1 MSLMRTKPID
11 PNANTGLKRC
21 LTAWDLTLLG
31 IGCIIGTG
39 IFVLTGVAAAQH
51 AGPGI
56 VLSFII
62 SGTACGFAALCYA
75 ELSGAV
81 GGAGSAY
88 GYAYVG
94 IGEFAAWIIGWLLL
108 LEYSV
113 ATATVSIGWS
123 GYLGKILESFFKIEL
138 PFAWTASPYETNA
151 DGVTGIANIP
161 AMLIV
166 ITLAG
171 LLCWGVKESARFNG
185 VMVIVKLATIIAF
198 IAIAGPHVNVDN
210 WTPFIPTRVVDAEGV
225 GHYGFLGVTTAA
237 ALIFFAYIGF
247 DAVSTAGEEAVN
259 PQRDLPIG
267 ILASLGICTVLYII
281 VSGILTGVVP
291 YQEIDLKAPVA
302 AALGNIKEM
311 ADIELTLGDK
321 VYKWAMVAQG
331 MVATGAIFGI
341 TTVMLV
347 LYYGLT
353 RVVLAMSRDGLLPAG
368 MAAVHP
374 KTQTPVKLILGS
386 GVLIALV
393 AGFFPIGKVAELVNL
408 GTLGAFFL
416 VCASVIVLRKTRPEL
431 KRSFVVPMVP
441 LIPILGM
448 GFCGW
453 LMVSLPMATWTAF
466 AVWMV
471 IGLATYFGYSRS
483 HSALAQKV

>member
-1 MSLMRTKPID
+1 MKLMRTKPID
-11 PNANTGLKRC
+11 PNANTGLRRV

-51 AGPGI
+51 AGPAI
-56 VLSFII
+56 VLSFVI
-62 SGTACGFAALCYA
+62 SGLACAFAALCYA

-94 IGEFAAWIIGWLLL
+94 IGEFPAWIIGWMLL

-123 GYLGKILESFFKIEL
+123 GYFASILSAFFGITL
-138 PFAWTASPYETNA
+138 PPEWTSAPSE
-151 DGVTGIANIP
+151 GGIANLP
-161 AMLIV
+161 AIIIV
-166 ITLAG
+166 LTLAA
-171 LLCWGVKESARFNG
+171 LLSWGVKESARFNG
-185 VMVIVKLATIIAF
+185 VMVIIKLATILAF
-198 IAIAGPHVNVDN
+198 IAIAAPHVNVDN
-210 WTPFIPTRVVDAEGV
+210 WSPFIPERVVDEHGQS
-225 GHYGFLGVTTAA
+225 HYGVAGITTAA

-267 ILASLGICTVLYII
+267 ILASLAICTILYIV

-302 AALGNIKEM
+302 EAMGSLGI
-311 ADIELTLGDK
+311 T
-321 VYKWAMVAQG
+321 WAKG
-331 MVATGAIFGI
+331 LVATGAIFGI

-368 MAAVHP
+368 MSAVHP

-386 GVLIALV
+386 GVVIALIAGLS
-393 AGFFPIGKVAELVNL
+393 PIGRVAELVNL

-416 VCASVIVLRKTRPEL
+416 VCLSVIVLRKSRPEL
-431 KRSFVVPMVP
+431 KRPFRTPLVP

-448 GFCGW
+448 AFCGW
-453 LMVSLPMATWTAF
+453 LMVSLPMVTWMAF
-466 AVWMV
+466 GIWMTF
-471 IGLATYFGYSRS
+471 GLLIYFAYSHTRS
-483 HSALAQKV
+483 TIHKPD

>member
-39 IFVLTGVAAAQH
+39 IFVLSGVAAAQH
-51 AGPGI
+51 AGPAI

-62 SGTACGFAALCYA
+62 SGTACAFAALCYA
-75 ELSGAV
+75 ELAGAV

-123 GYLGKILESFFKIEL
+123 GYFASILDGFFGITL
-138 PFAWTASPYETNA
+138 PAQWTSAPSE
-151 DGVTGIANIP
+151 GGSANLP
-161 AMLIV
+161 AMAIV
-166 ITLAG
+166 MTLAA
-171 LLCWGVKESARFNG
+171 LLSWGVKESARFNG

-198 IAIAGPHVNVDN
+198 IAIAGPHVNTDHWV
-210 WTPFIPTRVVDAEGV
+210 PFIPERVVDANGAA
-225 GHYGFLGVTTAA
+225 HYGFLGVTTAA

-247 DAVSTAGEEAVN
+247 DAVSTAGEEAIN

-291 YQEIDLKAPVA
+291 YQQIDLKAPVA
-302 AALGNIKEM
+302 EAMGSLGIN
-311 ADIELTLGDK
+311 
-321 VYKWAMVAQG
+321 WAKG

-353 RVVLAMSRDGLLPAG
+353 RVVLAMSRDGLLPSG

-374 KTQTPVKLILGS
+374 KTQTPVKLILCS
-386 GVLIALV
+386 GVVIALI
-393 AGFFPIGKVAELVNL
+393 AGFFPIGRVAELVNL

-416 VCASVIVLRKTRPEL
+416 VCASVIVLRKTRPAL
-431 KRSFVVPMVP
+431 ARPFRTPWVP

-453 LMVSLPMATWTAF
+453 LMVSLPLATWIAF
-466 AVWMV
+466 AIWMTL
-471 IGLATYFGYSRS
+471 GLTFYFVYSQS
-483 HSALAQKV
+483 HSTLAAPAK

>member
-1 MSLMRTKPID
+1 MSLFRTKAID

-39 IFVLTGVAAAQH
+39 IFVLTGVAAAEH
-51 AGPGI
+51 AGPAI

-62 SGTACGFAALCYA
+62 SGTACAFAALCYA
-75 ELSGAV
+75 ELASAV

-94 IGEFAAWIIGWLLL
+94 IGEFAAWIIGWLLI

-123 GYLGKILESFFKIEL
+123 GYFAKILSSFFGVEMPL
-138 PFAWTASPYETNA
+138 AFTAAPSE
-151 DGVTGIANIP
+151 GGIANVP

-166 ITLAG
+166 LTLAA
-171 LLCWGVKESARFNG
+171 LLSWGVKESARFNG
-185 VMVIVKLATIIAF
+185 IMVVIKVATILAF
-198 IAIAGPHVNVDN
+198 IAIAGPHVNPDN
-210 WTPFIPTRVVDAEGV
+210 WTPFIPERVVDADGNS
-225 GHYGFLGVTTAA
+225 HYGFMGVTTAA

-247 DAVSTAGEEAVN
+247 DAVSTAGEEAVK

-267 ILASLGICTVLYII
+267 ILSSLAICTVLYII

-291 YQEIDLKAPVA
+291 YKDIDLKAPVA
-302 AALGNIKEM
+302 AAMG
-311 ADIELTLGDK
+311 TLGIT
-321 VYKWAMVAQG
+321 WAQG

-368 MAAVHP
+368 MAAVHS

-386 GVLIALV
+386 GVVIALIAGL
-393 AGFFPIGKVAELVNL
+393 FPIGKVAELVNL
-408 GTLGAFFL
+408 GTLAAFFL
-416 VCASVIVLRKTRPEL
+416 VCLSVIILRKTRPNL
-431 KRSFVVPMVP
+431 ARPFRTPWVP
-441 LIPILGM
+441 LLPILGM
-448 GFCGW
+448 GFCAW
-453 LMVSLPMATWTAF
+453 LMASLPLATWTAF
-466 AVWMV
+466 TIWLA
-471 IGLATYFGYSRS
+471 IGLTIYFVYSRS
-483 HSALAQKV
+483 HSTLAQRT

>member
-1 MSLMRTKPID
+1 MSLFRTKSID

-39 IFVLTGVAAAQH
+39 IFVLTGVAAAQN
-51 AGPGI
+51 AGPAI
-56 VLSFII
+56 VLSFVI
-62 SGTACGFAALCYA
+62 SGMACGFAALCYA
-75 ELSGAV
+75 ELSSAI
-81 GGAGSAY
+81 GGSGSAY
-88 GYAYVG
+88 GYAYAG
-94 IGEFAAWIIGWLLL
+94 IGELVAWIIGWMLI

-123 GYLGKILESFFKIEL
+123 GYLNKILEGFFHIQL
-138 PFAWTASPYETNA
+138 PVEYTSAPGEVAGA
-151 DGVTGIANIP
+151 VANVP

-166 ITLAG
+166 MTLAS

-185 VMVIVKLATIIAF
+185 VMVMVKLATILAF
-198 IAIAGPHVNVDN
+198 IAIAGPHVDPDN
-210 WTPFIPTRVVDAEGV
+210 WVPFIPERVVDANGV
-225 GHYGFLGVTTAA
+225 GHFGFLGVTTAA

-247 DAVSTAGEEAVN
+247 DAVSTAGEEAIN

-267 ILASLGICTVLYII
+267 ILASLAICTVLYII

-291 YQEIDLKAPVA
+291 YAQIDIKAPVA
-302 AALGNIKEM
+302 AAMGSLGIP
-311 ADIELTLGDK
+311 
-321 VYKWAMVAQG
+321 WAQG
-331 MVATGAIFGI
+331 MIATGAIFGI

-386 GVLIALV
+386 GVVISLIS
-393 AGFFPIGKVAELVNL
+393 GFFPIGKVAELVNL

-416 VCASVIVLRKTRPEL
+416 VCLSVIVLRKTRPEMHRPF
-431 KRSFVVPMVP
+431 KVPMVP

-453 LMVSLPMATWTAF
+453 LMVSLPAATWVAF
-466 AVWMV
+466 AIWMGLG
-471 IGLATYFGYSRS
+471 IALYFLYSRRHSKLAT
-483 HSALAQKV
+483 V

>member
-11 PNANTGLKRC
+11 PNANTGLRRC

-51 AGPGI
+51 AGPAI
-56 VLSFII
+56 VLSFVI
-62 SGTACGFAALCYA
+62 SGTACAFAALCYA
-75 ELSGAV
+75 ELAGAV

-88 GYAYVG
+88 GYAYAG
-94 IGEFAAWIIGWLLL
+94 IGEFVAWIIGWMLI

-123 GYLGKILESFFKIEL
+123 GYFASILDSFFGMKL
-138 PFAWTASPYETNA
+138 PLAFTSAPGEVP
-151 DGVTGIANIP
+151 GVTTYANVP
-161 AMLIV
+161 AMAIV
-166 ITLAG
+166 LTLAA
-171 LLCWGVKESARFNG
+171 LLSWGVKESARFNG
-185 VMVIVKLATIIAF
+185 VMVMIKLATILAF

-210 WTPFIPTRVVDAEGV
+210 WTPFIPERIVDANGV
-225 GHYGFLGVTTAA
+225 GHYGFAGVTTAA

-247 DAVSTAGEEAVN
+247 DAVSTAGEEAVR
-259 PQRDLPIG
+259 PQRDLPLG
-267 ILASLGICTVLYII
+267 ILASLAICTVLYIV

-291 YQEIDLKAPVA
+291 YQQIDLKAPVA
-302 AALGNIKEM
+302 EAMGSLGI
-311 ADIELTLGDK
+311 
-321 VYKWAMVAQG
+321 VWAKG
-331 MVATGAIFGI
+331 LVATGAIFGI

-353 RVVLAMSRDGLLPAG
+353 RVVLAMSRDGLLPAS

-374 KTQTPVKLILGS
+374 KTLTPVKLILGS
-386 GVLIALV
+386 GVVIALIA
-393 AGFFPIGKVAELVNL
+393 GMFPIGRVAELVNL

-416 VCASVIVLRKTRPEL
+416 VCLSVILLRKTRPDML
-431 KRSFVVPMVP
+431 RPFKTPLVP
-441 LIPILGM
+441 LVPILGM

-453 LMVSLPMATWTAF
+453 LMVSLPLVTWMAFGIWMTLGLLLYF
-466 AVWMV
+466 A
-471 IGLATYFGYSRS
+471 YSRS
-483 HSALAQKV
+483 HATAAIATAQEAARNRLGN

>member
-1 MSLMRTKPID
+1 MSLFRTKPIN
-11 PNANTGLKRC
+11 PNANTGLRRC

-51 AGPGI
+51 AGPAI
-56 VLSFII
+56 VLSFVL
-62 SGTACGFAALCYA
+62 SGTACAFAALCYA
-75 ELSGAV
+75 ELSSAV

-94 IGEFAAWIIGWLLL
+94 IGEFAAWVIGWMLL

-123 GYLGKILESFFKIEL
+123 GYFASILNGFFGITL
-138 PFAWTASPYETNA
+138 PHALTSAPSE
-151 DGVTGIANIP
+151 GGIANVP
-161 AMLIV
+161 AMAIV
-166 ITLAG
+166 LTLAG
-171 LLCWGVKESARFNG
+171 LLSWGVKESARFNG
-185 VMVIVKLATIIAF
+185 VMVMIKLATILAF
-198 IAIAGPHVNVDN
+198 IAIAGPHVNIDN
-210 WTPFIPTRVVDAEGV
+210 WSPFIPERVIDANGE
-225 GHYGFLGVTTAA
+225 GHYGIAGISTAA

-247 DAVSTAGEEAVN
+247 DAVSTAGEEAIK

-267 ILASLGICTVLYII
+267 IMASLAICTVLYIV

-291 YQEIDLKAPVA
+291 YQQIDLKAPVA
-302 AALGNIKEM
+302 EAMNGLGIS
-311 ADIELTLGDK
+311 
-321 VYKWAMVAQG
+321 WAKG
-331 MVATGAIFGI
+331 MIATGAIFGI

-368 MAAVHP
+368 MATVHP
-374 KTQTPVKLILGS
+374 RTQTPVKLILGS
-386 GVLIALV
+386 GVVIALI
-393 AGFFPIGKVAELVNL
+393 AGFFPIGRVAELVNL

-416 VCASVIVLRKTRPEL
+416 VCASVIILRKTRPTL
-431 KRSFVVPMVP
+431 PRAFRVPMVP

-448 GFCGW
+448 AFCGW
-453 LMVSLPMATWTAF
+453 LMISLPLNTWIAF
-466 AVWMV
+466 VIWMT
-471 IGLATYFGYSRS
+471 IGLTMYFTYSQS
-483 HSALAQKV
+483 HSTLAPGRG

>member
-21 LTAWDLTLLG
+21 LSAWDLTLLG

-39 IFVLTGVAAAQH
+39 IFVLSGVAAAQH
-51 AGPGI
+51 AGPAI

-62 SGTACGFAALCYA
+62 SGTACTFAALCYA
-75 ELSGAV
+75 ELAGAV

-123 GYLGKILESFFKIEL
+123 GYFASILDGFFGITL
-138 PFAWTASPYETNA
+138 PAQWTSAPSEGGT
-151 DGVTGIANIP
+151 ANLP
-161 AMLIV
+161 AMIIV
-166 ITLAG
+166 LTLAG
-171 LLCWGVKESARFNG
+171 LLSWGVKESARFNG

-198 IAIAGPHVNVDN
+198 IAIAGPHVNADN
-210 WTPFIPTRVVDAEGV
+210 WVPFIPERVVDADGTA
-225 GHYGFLGVTTAA
+225 HYGFLGVTTAA

-247 DAVSTAGEEAVN
+247 DAVSTAGEEAIN

-291 YQEIDLKAPVA
+291 YQQINLKAPVA
-302 AALGNIKEM
+302 EAMGGLGIP
-311 ADIELTLGDK
+311 
-321 VYKWAMVAQG
+321 WAKG

-386 GVLIALV
+386 GVVIALI

-416 VCASVIVLRKTRPEL
+416 VCASVIVLRKTRPNL
-431 KRSFVVPMVP
+431 PRPFKTPLVP
-441 LIPILGM
+441 LVPTLGM

-453 LMVSLPMATWTAF
+453 LMVSLPAATWIAF
-466 AVWMV
+466 SVWMTL
-471 IGLATYFGYSRS
+471 GLTTYFAYSRS
-483 HSALAQKV
+483 HSTLATAVE

>member
-51 AGPGI
+51 AGPAI
-56 VLSFII
+56 VLSFVI
-62 SGTACGFAALCYA
+62 SGFACAFAALCYA
-75 ELSGAV
+75 ELSSAV

-94 IGEFAAWIIGWLLL
+94 IGEFAAWVIGWMLL

-123 GYLGKILESFFKIEL
+123 GYFASILDGFFGIKL
-138 PFAWTASPYETNA
+138 PAALTSAPSE
-151 DGVTGIANIP
+151 GGIANIP
-161 AMLIV
+161 AMAIV
-166 ITLAG
+166 LTLAA
-171 LLCWGVKESARFNG
+171 LLSWGVKESARFNG
-185 VMVIVKLATIIAF
+185 VMVMVKLTTILAF
-198 IAIAGPHVNVDN
+198 IAIAGPHVNTDN
-210 WTPFIPTRVVDAEGV
+210 WVPFIPERVVDASGNS
-225 GHYGFLGVTTAA
+225 HYGFMGVTTAA

-247 DAVSTAGEEAVN
+247 DAVSTAGEEAIK

-267 ILASLGICTVLYII
+267 ILASLAICTVLYII

-291 YQEIDLKAPVA
+291 YQQIDLKAPVA
-302 AALGNIKEM
+302 EAMTNLGVPGAK
-311 ADIELTLGDK
+311 
-321 VYKWAMVAQG
+321 G
-331 MVATGAIFGI
+331 MIATGAIFGI

-353 RVVLAMSRDGLLPAG
+353 RVVLAMSRDGLLPAA
-368 MAAVHP
+368 MATVHP

-386 GVLIALV
+386 GVVIACI
-393 AGFFPIGKVAELVNL
+393 AGFFPIGRVAELVNL

-416 VCASVIVLRKTRPEL
+416 VCASVIVLRKTRPDL
-431 KRSFVVPMVP
+431 PRPFKTPLVPI
-441 LIPILGM
+441 IPILGM

-453 LMVSLPMATWTAF
+453 LMVSLPVNTWIAF
-466 AVWMV
+466 VIWMSL
-471 IGLATYFGYSRS
+471 GLAVYFIYSRS
-483 HSALAQKV
+483 HSTLATSAI

>member
-51 AGPGI
+51 AGPAI
-56 VLSFII
+56 VLSFVI
-62 SGTACGFAALCYA
+62 SGMACAFAALCYA
-75 ELSGAV
+75 ELASAV

-113 ATATVSIGWS
+113 ATAAVSIGWS
-123 GYLGKILESFFKIEL
+123 GYFASILDGFFGVQL
-138 PFAWTASPYETNA
+138 PAQWTSAPSEGGT
-151 DGVTGIANIP
+151 ANVP

-166 ITLAG
+166 LTLAG
-171 LLCWGVKESARFNG
+171 LLSWGVKESARFNG
-185 VMVIVKLATIIAF
+185 VMVVIKVSTILAF

-210 WTPFIPTRVVDAEGV
+210 WSPFIPERVIDADGNS
-225 GHYGFLGVTTAA
+225 HYGFAGVTTAA
-237 ALIFFAYIGF
+237 ALVFFAYIGF
-247 DAVSTAGEEAVN
+247 DAVSTAGEEAIK
-259 PQRDLPIG
+259 PQRDLPLG
-267 ILASLGICTVLYII
+267 ILASLAICTTLYII
-281 VSGILTGVVP
+281 VSGIITGVVP

-302 AALGNIKEM
+302 EAMKGLGIP
-311 ADIELTLGDK
+311 
-321 VYKWAMVAQG
+321 WAKG
-331 MVATGAIFGI
+331 LIATGAIFGI

-353 RVVLAMSRDGLLPAG
+353 RVVLAMSRDGLLPSG
-368 MAAVHP
+368 MATIHP
-374 KTQTPVKLILGS
+374 ATQTPVKLILGA
-386 GVLIALV
+386 GVVISCV
-393 AGFFPIGKVAELVNL
+393 AGFFPIGRVAELVNL

-416 VCASVIVLRKTRPEL
+416 VCASVIVLRRTRPNL
-431 KRSFVVPMVP
+431 PRPFRTPMVP
-441 LIPILGM
+441 LVPILGM

-453 LMVSLPMATWTAF
+453 LMVSLPLATWMAF
-466 AVWMV
+466 SVWM
-471 IGLATYFGYSRS
+471 ILGLSFYFLYSRS
-483 HSALAQKV
+483 HSALAPQS

>member
-1 MSLMRTKPID
+1 MNLFRTKAID
-11 PNANTGLKRC
+11 PNANTGLRRV

-51 AGPGI
+51 AGPAI
-56 VLSFII
+56 VLSFVL
-62 SGTACGFAALCYA
+62 SGTACAFAALCYA
-75 ELSGAV
+75 ELAGMV

-94 IGEFAAWIIGWLLL
+94 IGEFPAWVIGWMLL

-123 GYLGKILESFFKIEL
+123 GYFAKILSSFFGIVMPMALTSAPSE
-138 PFAWTASPYETNA
+138 
-151 DGVTGIANIP
+151 GGIANVP
-161 AMLIV
+161 AMAIV
-166 ITLAG
+166 LALA
-171 LLCWGVKESARFNG
+171 LLLSWGVKESARFNG
-185 VMVIVKLATIIAF
+185 AMVLIKLSTIMAF
-198 IAIAGPHVNVDN
+198 IAIAGPHVNPDN
-210 WTPFIPTRVVDAEGV
+210 WHPFIPAEVIDANGEKHFGV
-225 GHYGFLGVTTAA
+225 AGITTAA

-267 ILASLGICTVLYII
+267 ILASLAICTVLYIV

-291 YQEIDLKAPVA
+291 YTQIDIKAPIA
-302 AALGNIKEM
+302 SALGS
-311 ADIELTLGDK
+311 LGIT
-321 VYKWAMVAQG
+321 WAQG

-353 RVVLAMSRDGLLPAG
+353 RIVLAMSRDGLLPTA

-386 GVLIALV
+386 GVVIALIAGLS
-393 AGFFPIGKVAELVNL
+393 PIGRVAELVNL

-416 VCASVIVLRKTRPEL
+416 VCLSVILLRKSRPEL
-431 KRSFVVPMVP
+431 KRPFRVPMVP

-448 GFCGW
+448 AFCAW
-453 LMVSLPMATWTAF
+453 LMVSLPQITWIAF
-466 AVWMV
+466 VIWMSL
-471 IGLATYFGYSRS
+471 GLGVYFLYSHSRS
-483 HSALAQKV
+483 TLSTETK

>member
-1 MSLMRTKPID
+1 MKLMRTKPID
-11 PNANTGLKRC
+11 PNANTGLRRV

-31 IGCIIGTG
+31 VGCIIGTG

-51 AGPGI
+51 AGPAI
-56 VLSFII
+56 VLSFVI
-62 SGTACGFAALCYA
+62 SGMACAFAALCYA
-75 ELSGAV
+75 ELAGAV

-94 IGEFAAWIIGWLLL
+94 IGEFPAWIIGWMLL

-123 GYLGKILESFFKIEL
+123 GYFGSILSAFFGLQL
-138 PFAWTASPYETNA
+138 PAEWTSSPYEVSA
-151 DGVTGIANIP
+151 AGVKGIANIP

-166 ITLAG
+166 LTLAG
-171 LLCWGVKESARFNG
+171 LLSWGVKESARFNG
-185 VMVIVKLATIIAF
+185 IMVIIKVATILAF
-198 IAIAGPHVNVDN
+198 IAIAAPHVNVDN
-210 WTPFIPTRVVDAEGV
+210 WSPFIPPETIGPDGQK
-225 GHYGFLGVTTAA
+225 HFGFGGVTTAA

-247 DAVSTAGEEAVN
+247 DAVSTAGEEAKN

-267 ILASLGICTVLYII
+267 ILASLVICTVLYIL

-302 AALGNIKEM
+302 EAMGRLGI
-311 ADIELTLGDK
+311 T
-321 VYKWAMVAQG
+321 WAKG
-331 MVATGAIFGI
+331 LVATGAIFGI

-368 MAAVHP
+368 MASVHP

-386 GVLIALV
+386 GVVIALI
-393 AGFFPIGKVAELVNL
+393 AGFFPIGRVAELVNL

-416 VCASVIVLRKTRPEL
+416 VCLSVIVLRRTRPEL
-431 KRSFVVPMVP
+431 RRPFRTPLVPV
-441 LIPILGM
+441 IPALGM
-448 GFCGW
+448 LFCGY
-453 LMVSLPMATWTAF
+453 LMYRLPVPTWKAF
-466 AVWMV
+466 GVWMT
-471 IGLATYFGYSRS
+471 IGLLIYFAYSHTRS
-483 HSALAQKV
+483 TIHKPA

>member
-1 MSLMRTKPID
+1 MSLLRTKPID
-11 PNANTGLKRC
+11 PNANTGLRRC

-51 AGPGI
+51 AGPAI
-56 VLSFII
+56 VLSFVL
-62 SGTACGFAALCYA
+62 SGTACAFAALCYA
-75 ELSGAV
+75 ELAGAV

-88 GYAYVG
+88 GYAYAG
-94 IGEFAAWIIGWLLL
+94 IGEFPAWIIGWMLL

-123 GYLGKILESFFKIEL
+123 GYFASILDGFFGLKL
-138 PFAWTASPYETNA
+138 PAALTSAPTE
-151 DGVTGIANIP
+151 GGIANVP

-166 ITLAG
+166 LTLAG
-171 LLCWGVKESARFNG
+171 LLSWGVKESARFNG
-185 VMVIVKLATIIAF
+185 IMVMIKLATILAF
-198 IAIAGPHVNVDN
+198 IAIAGPHVNLDN
-210 WTPFIPTRVVDAEGV
+210 WTPFIPERVVDENGV
-225 GHYGFLGVTTAA
+225 GHYGIAGISTAA

-247 DAVSTAGEEAVN
+247 DAVSTAGEEAVK

-291 YQEIDLKAPVA
+291 YQQIDLKAPVA
-302 AALGNIKEM
+302 EAMRGLGIS
-311 ADIELTLGDK
+311 
-321 VYKWAMVAQG
+321 WAQG
-331 MVATGAIFGI
+331 LIATGAIFGI

-368 MAAVHP
+368 MASVHP

-393 AGFFPIGKVAELVNL
+393 AGLSPIGKVAELVNL

-416 VCASVIVLRKTRPEL
+416 VCLSVIVLRKTRPQL
-431 KRSFVVPMVP
+431 KRSFQVPLVP

-448 GFCGW
+448 AFCGW
-453 LMVSLPMATWTAF
+453 LMISLPVVTWMAFGIWMTLGVALYF
-466 AVWMV
+466 A
-471 IGLATYFGYSRS
+471 YSRS
-483 HSALAQKV
+483 HSTLEPAR

>member
-1 MSLMRTKPID
+1 MSLFRTKPID
-11 PNANTGLKRC
+11 PNANTGLRRC

-51 AGPGI
+51 AGPAI
-56 VLSFII
+56 VLSFVL
-62 SGTACGFAALCYA
+62 SGTACAFAALCYA
-75 ELSGAV
+75 ELASAV

-94 IGEFAAWIIGWLLL
+94 IGEFAAWVIGWMLL

-123 GYLGKILESFFKIEL
+123 GYFASILDGFFGIKL
-138 PFAWTASPYETNA
+138 PAALTSAPSE
-151 DGVTGIANIP
+151 GGIANLP
-161 AMLIV
+161 AMAIV
-166 ITLAG
+166 LALAG
-171 LLCWGVKESARFNG
+171 LLSWGVKESARFNG
-185 VMVIVKLATIIAF
+185 VMVMIKLATILAF
-198 IAIAGPHVNVDN
+198 IAIAGPHVNLEN
-210 WTPFIPTRVVDAEGV
+210 WSPFIPERVVDANGV
-225 GHYGFLGVTTAA
+225 GHYGVAGISTAA

-247 DAVSTAGEEAVN
+247 DAVSTAGEEAIK
-259 PQRDLPIG
+259 PQRDLPLG
-267 ILASLGICTVLYII
+267 ILASLAICTVLYII

-291 YQEIDLKAPVA
+291 YQQIDLKAPVA
-302 AALGNIKEM
+302 EAMKGLGIS
-311 ADIELTLGDK
+311 
-321 VYKWAMVAQG
+321 WAQG
-331 MVATGAIFGI
+331 LIATGAIFGI

-368 MAAVHP
+368 MATVHP

-386 GVLIALV
+386 GVVIAFI
-393 AGFFPIGKVAELVNL
+393 AGFFPIGRVAELVNL

-416 VCASVIVLRKTRPEL
+416 VCASVIVLRKTRPAL
-431 KRSFVVPMVP
+431 PRAFRVPMVP

-448 GFCGW
+448 SFCGW
-453 LMVSLPMATWTAF
+453 LMFSLPLATWTAF
-466 AVWMV
+466 IIWMTL
-471 IGLATYFGYSRS
+471 GLIMYFAYSRS
-483 HSALAQKV
+483 HSTLAQAS